1 MKWSVGAKIA
11 AGYVLA
17 LLMLL
22 IIGII
27 SYRNT
32 GELVNTNQLEKHTYQ
47 VLEKTELLISLLKDA
62 ESGQRGYII
71 TGNENYLEPYNL
83 ALANIDKVFSDLEK
97 LVIDNPTQQNRLNLL
112 RPLIDSRIAIIKE
125 LVLVRRGKSLEATI
139 PLVLQ
144 GKGKETMDNIR
155 KLIAEI
161 KAEET
166 NLLAQRTKEAESAI
180 TSTFST
186 ITYGTPLAAGLLFL
200 IGIWITRNITG
211 PLSEISL
218 ASEKIAGGELNIN
231 LQANTRRKDEVG
243 TLAQTF
249 NYMSKS
255 LYDTAKAAEEIA
267 NGNLSMEIKPQS
279 EKDMMGLAL
288 VKMLKNLRITTTQIQ
303 EGTAVISSSTSQ
315 MLASVSQTASAAL
328 ETATA
333 INQTVTTIEEV
344 KQTSQFVNQQTK
356 MVAENSQKAVQVSKL
371 GEKSVDDTITM
382 MNQLREQTEMVA
394 INIVK
399 LSEQSQA
406 IGNII
411 TTVNDLADQSN
422 ILAINAAIEAARAGE
437 QGRGFAVVAQEVK
450 NLADQSK
457 VATKEIRT
465 ILVDIQK
472 ATNLVVMSMEKASK
486 AVETSVKQSMNAGE
500 SIKSLAKTISE
511 NAKSMTQITVSAQE
525 QSIGMD
531 QLSLAM
537 HNIKEAS
544 EQNVTAMKQ
553 AEISVKDLNKLG
565 NTLKELIKKYQL

>member
-1 MKWSVGAKIA
+1 MKWSVGTKIA
-11 AGYVLA
+11 AGYALA

-22 IIGII
+22 TIGMI

-71 TGNENYLEPYNL
+71 TGNESYLEPYNL
-83 ALANIDKVFSDLEK
+83 ALDNIDKVFLDLEK
-97 LVIDNPTQQNRLNLL
+97 LVIDNPAQQNRLNLL
-112 RPLIDSRIAIIKE
+112 RPLIDNRMSIIKE
-125 LVLVRRGKSLEATI
+125 LVLIRKDKGLEATV

-144 GKGKETMDNIR
+144 GKGKETMDSIR
-155 KLIAEI
+155 KLIADI
-161 KAEET
+161 KSEET
-166 NLLAQRTKEAESAI
+166 SLLVQRTKEAELAI
-180 TSTFST
+180 ASTFST
-186 ITYGTPLAAGLLFL
+186 IIYGIPLAALLLFF
-200 IGIWITRNITG
+200 IGILITRNITG

-218 ASEKIAGGELNIN
+218 ASEKIAGGELNIS
-231 LQANTRRKDEVG
+231 LQANTIRKDEVG
-243 TLAQTF
+243 VLAQTF

-267 NGNLSMEIKPQS
+267 NGNLSIEIKPQS
-279 EKDMMGLAL
+279 EKDIMTQSL
-288 VKMLKNLRITTTQIQ
+288 VKMLKNLHLTTTQIQ
-303 EGTAVISSSTSQ
+303 QGTAVISSSTTQ
-315 MLASVSQTASAAL
+315 MLASISQTASAAL

-333 INQTVTTIEEV
+333 INETVTTIEEV

-356 MVAENSQKAVQVSKL
+356 MVAESSQKAVQVSKI
-371 GEKSVDDTITM
+371 GEKSVDDTVAM

-394 INIVK
+394 SNVVK

-457 VATKEIRT
+457 TATKEIRT

-500 SIKSLAKTISE
+500 SIKSLAKTIAE
-511 NAKSMTQITVSAQE
+511 NAKSITQISVSAQE

-544 EQNVTAMKQ
+544 EQNVIAMKQ
-553 AEISVKDLNKLG
+553 AELTVKDLDKLG
-565 NTLKELIKKYQL
+565 NTLKELIRKYQL

>member
-11 AGYVLA
+11 AGYLLA

-22 IIGII
+22 IIGVI
-27 SYRNT
+27 SYRNIS
-32 GELVNTNQLEKHTYQ
+32 GLVNTNQLEKHTYQ

-71 TGNENYLEPYNL
+71 TGNESYLEPYNL
-83 ALANIDKVFSDLEK
+83 ALASIDKAFLDLEK

-112 RPLIDSRIAIIKE
+112 RPLIDNRIAITKE
-125 LVLVRRGKSLEATI
+125 LVLVRKDKGLDATI

-144 GKGKETMDNIR
+144 GKGKEIMDNIR
-155 KLIAEI
+155 KLIADI
-161 KAEET
+161 KAEEA

-180 TSTFST
+180 VSTFST
-186 ITYGTPLAAGLLFL
+186 VTYGIPLAAVLLFL
-200 IGIWITRNITG
+200 IGILITRNITG

-218 ASEKIAGGELNIN
+218 ASEKIAGGELNISFQTN
-231 LQANTRRKDEVG
+231 AIRKDEVG
-243 TLAQTF
+243 VLAQTF

-255 LYDTAKAAEEIA
+255 LYETAKAAEEIA
-267 NGNLSMEIKPQS
+267 NGNLSIEIKPQS
-279 EKDMMGLAL
+279 EKDIMAVAL

-333 INQTVTTIEEV
+333 INQTAATIEEV

-356 MVAENSQKAVQVSKL
+356 IVAENSQKAVQVSKT
-371 GEKSVDDTITM
+371 GEKSVDDTIAV
-382 MNQLREQTEMVA
+382 MNQLKEQTEMVA

-457 VATKEIRT
+457 MATKEIRT

-486 AVETSVKQSMNAGE
+486 AVETSVKQSINAGE
-500 SIKSLAKTISE
+500 SIKSLAKTIVE

-537 HNIKEAS
+537 QNIKEAS
-544 EQNVTAMKQ
+544 EQNVIAMKQ
-553 AEISVKDLNKLG
+553 AELTVKDLDKLG

>member
-1 MKWSVGAKIA
+1 MKWSVGTKIA
-11 AGYVLA
+11 AGYALA

-22 IIGII
+22 TIGMI

-71 TGNENYLEPYNL
+71 TGNESYLEPYNL
-83 ALANIDKVFSDLEK
+83 ALDNIDKVFLDLEK
-97 LVIDNPTQQNRLNLL
+97 LVIDNPAQQNRLNLL
-112 RPLIDSRIAIIKE
+112 HPLIDNRMSIIKE
-125 LVLVRRGKSLEATI
+125 LVLIRKDKGLEATV

-144 GKGKETMDNIR
+144 GKGKETMDSIR
-155 KLIAEI
+155 KLIADI
-161 KAEET
+161 KSEET
-166 NLLAQRTKEAESAI
+166 SLLVQRTKEAELAI
-180 TSTFST
+180 ASTFST
-186 ITYGTPLAAGLLFL
+186 IIYGIPLAALLLFF
-200 IGIWITRNITG
+200 IGILITRNITG

-218 ASEKIAGGELNIN
+218 ASEKIAGGELNIS
-231 LQANTRRKDEVG
+231 LQANTIRKDEVG
-243 TLAQTF
+243 VLAQTF

-267 NGNLSMEIKPQS
+267 NGNLSIEIKPQS
-279 EKDMMGLAL
+279 EKDIMTQSL
-288 VKMLKNLRITTTQIQ
+288 VKMLKNLHLTTTQIQ
-303 EGTAVISSSTSQ
+303 QGTAVISSSTTQ
-315 MLASVSQTASAAL
+315 MLASISQTASAAL

-333 INQTVTTIEEV
+333 INETVTTIEEV

-356 MVAENSQKAVQVSKL
+356 MVAESSQKAVQVSKV
-371 GEKSVDDTITM
+371 GEKSVDDTVAM

-394 INIVK
+394 SNVVK

-457 VATKEIRT
+457 TATKEIRT

-500 SIKSLAKTISE
+500 SIKSLAKTIAE
-511 NAKSMTQITVSAQE
+511 NAKSITQISVSAQE

-544 EQNVTAMKQ
+544 EQNVIAMKQ
-553 AEISVKDLNKLG
+553 AELTVKDLDKLG
-565 NTLKELIKKYQL
+565 NTLKELIRKYQL

>member
-1 MKWSVGAKIA
+1 MKWSVGVKIA
-11 AGYVLA
+11 AGYLLA

-22 IIGII
+22 MIGII
-27 SYRNT
+27 SYRNIS
-32 GELVNTNQLEKHTYQ
+32 GLVNTNQLEKHTYQ

-71 TGNENYLEPYNL
+71 TGNESYLEPYNI
-83 ALANIDKVFSDLEK
+83 ALANIDKAFEDVERLMVNSVLREK
-97 LVIDNPTQQNRLNLL
+97 RIKELK
-112 RPLIDSRIAIIKE
+112 PLIDERISVSKE
-125 LVLVRRGKSLEATI
+125 LINIRREKGIDAAASLLLQGRGKKL
-139 PLVLQ
+139 
-144 GKGKETMDNIR
+144 MDNIR

-166 NLLAQRTKEAESAI
+166 NLLGQRTKEAESAI

-186 ITYGTPLAAGLLFL
+186 ITYGIPLAALLLFL

-218 ASEKIAGGELNIN
+218 ASEKIAGGELIIN
-231 LQANTRRKDEVG
+231 FQASTMRKDEVG
-243 TLAQTF
+243 VLAESF
-249 NYMSKS
+249 KYMSKS

-267 NGNLSMEIKPQS
+267 NGNLSIEIKPQS

-288 VKMLKNLRITTTQIQ
+288 IKMLKNLHLTTTQIQ
-303 EGTAVISSSTSQ
+303 QGTAVISSSTTQ
-315 MLASVSQTASAAL
+315 MLASISQTASAAL

-333 INQTVTTIEEV
+333 INQTVATIEEV

-356 MVAENSQKAVQVSKL
+356 IVAESSQKAVQVSKV
-371 GEKSVDDTITM
+371 GEKSVDDTIGV
-382 MNQLREQTEMVA
+382 MNQLKEQTEMVA

-399 LSEQSQA
+399 LSEQSQT

-486 AVETSVKQSMNAGE
+486 AVETSVKQSINAGE
-500 SIKSLAKTISE
+500 SIKSLAKTIVE
-511 NAKSMTQITVSAQE
+511 NAKSMTLITVSAQE

-537 HNIKEAS
+537 QNIKEAS
-544 EQNVTAMKQ
+544 EQNVIAMKQ
-553 AEISVKDLNKLG
+553 AEITVKDLNKLG

>member
-1 MKWSVGAKIA
+1 MRWSVGTKIA
-11 AGYVLA
+11 AGYVIA

-22 IIGII
+22 MIGII

-32 GELVNTNQLEKHTYQ
+32 GELVNANQLEKHTYQ

-71 TGNENYLEPYNL
+71 TGNESYLEPYNL
-83 ALANIDKVFSDLEK
+83 ALANIDKAFLDLEK
-97 LVIDNPTQQNRLNLL
+97 LVIDNPRQQNRLNLL
-112 RPLIDSRIAIIKE
+112 RPLIDNRLAIIKE
-125 LVLVRRGKSLEATI
+125 LVLVRKDKGLEATI

-155 KLIAEI
+155 KLIADI
-161 KAEET
+161 KAEEA

-180 TSTFST
+180 KSTFST

-218 ASEKIAGGELNIN
+218 ASEKIAGGELTIN
-231 LQANTRRKDEVG
+231 LQASNIRKDEVG

-267 NGNLSMEIKPQS
+267 NGNLSIEIKPQS
-279 EKDMMGLAL
+279 EKDIMAVAL

-303 EGTAVISSSTSQ
+303 EGTTVISSSTSQ

-356 MVAENSQKAVQVSKL
+356 MVAESSQKAVQVSKV
-371 GEKSVDDTITM
+371 GEKSVDDTIAM

-411 TTVNDLADQSN
+411 TTVNELADQSN

-457 VATKEIRT
+457 TATKEIRT

-500 SIKSLAKTISE
+500 SIKSLAKTITE
-511 NAKSMTQITVSAQE
+511 NAKFITQITVSAQE

-553 AEISVKDLNKLG
+553 AEITVKDLNKLG

>member
-1 MKWSVGAKIA
+1 MKWSVGTKIA
-11 AGYVLA
+11 AGYALA

-22 IIGII
+22 TIGMI

-71 TGNENYLEPYNL
+71 TGNESYLEPYNL
-83 ALANIDKVFSDLEK
+83 ALDNIDKVFLDLEK
-97 LVIDNPTQQNRLNLL
+97 LVIDNPAQQNRLNLL
-112 RPLIDSRIAIIKE
+112 RPLIDNRMSIIKE
-125 LVLVRRGKSLEATI
+125 LVLIRKDKGLEATV

-144 GKGKETMDNIR
+144 GKGKETMDSIR
-155 KLIAEI
+155 KLIADI
-161 KAEET
+161 KSEET
-166 NLLAQRTKEAESAI
+166 SLLVQRTKEAELAI
-180 TSTFST
+180 ASTFST
-186 ITYGTPLAAGLLFL
+186 IIYGIPLAALLLFF
-200 IGIWITRNITG
+200 IGILITRNITG

-218 ASEKIAGGELNIN
+218 ASEKIAGGELNIS
-231 LQANTRRKDEVG
+231 LQANTIRKDEVG
-243 TLAQTF
+243 VLAQTF

-267 NGNLSMEIKPQS
+267 NGNLSIEIKPQS
-279 EKDMMGLAL
+279 EKDIMTQSL
-288 VKMLKNLRITTTQIQ
+288 VKMLKNLHLTTTQIQ
-303 EGTAVISSSTSQ
+303 QGTAVISSSTTQ
-315 MLASVSQTASAAL
+315 MLASISQTASAAL

-333 INQTVTTIEEV
+333 INETVTTIEEV

-356 MVAENSQKAVQVSKL
+356 MVAESSQKAVQVSKI
-371 GEKSVDDTITM
+371 GEKSVDDTVAM

-394 INIVK
+394 SNVVK

-457 VATKEIRT
+457 TATKEIQT
-465 ILVDIQK
+465 IVVDIQK

-500 SIKSLAKTISE
+500 SIKSLAKTIAE
-511 NAKSMTQITVSAQE
+511 NAKSITQITVSAQE

-537 HNIKEAS
+537 QNIKEAS
-544 EQNVTAMKQ
+544 EQNVIAMKQ
-553 AEISVKDLNKLG
+553 AELTVKDLDKLG
-565 NTLKELIKKYQL
+565 NTLKELIRKYQP